1 MRQKG
6 CSFVTLRPLRNR
18 GLILFREVN
27 ESKWTPEASALSR
40 CNFLRFCR
48 PNPADLTSKN
58 VDASEAQK
66 RSFTSRKSI
75 RPRYIGGVRE
85 RQPECSLLALLC
97 REHEPNPRRFRTR
110 APRHLAREIVIAVLE
125 QAAGSLRG
133 EHAGWSSL
141 WRNTMSLIIWSGGIS
156 RHATNAMM
164 SAIAAILPF
173 VSISKSKVNGFTR
186 SERPILDP

>member
-1 MRQKG
+1 MRLIRDAFAHGLQG
-6 CSFVTLRPLRNR
+6 ILRDGKLL
-18 GLILFREVN
+18 GG
-27 ESKWTPEASALSR
+27 A
-40 CNFLRFCR
+40 
-48 PNPADLTSKN
+48 
-58 VDASEAQK
+58 AQ
-66 RSFTSRKSI
+66 
-75 RPRYIGGVRE
+75 V
-85 RQPECSLLALLC
+85 
-97 REHEPNPRRFRTR
+97 
-110 APRHLAREIVIAVLE
+110 AREIVIAVLE

-141 WRNTMSLIIWSGGIS
+141 WRNTISLIIWSGRIS